1 MKTRWKIRP
10 EGSNWGEFGPDD
22 QLGSMNLVGR
32 EQVLKGLAEV
42 RSGQTFS
49 LSLPLDYPGGTALH
63 PSRHP
68 PRRFAT
74 LRAGKS
80 AGAQCFCFA
89 LARDNPLLTD
99 VVSDDVVLLHTQY
112 STQWDGLAHMGSLFD
127 SEGSGKPEITFYNGY
142 RPHHGLKLAER
153 RDGAEPWAAY
163 ENPRADVLG
172 VENLA
177 KHGVQGRAV
186 LVDLFKH
193 FGRANHAVTYD
204 DLQKILDLDDVVIE
218 KGDMV
223 CFYTGLDDVILGMGG
238 KPDPGVLH
246 GSCSGLDGSDRR
258 LLSWITDA
266 GIAALISDSFAVELM
281 PKSQGLQASHALLP
295 LHEHCLFKN
304 GIHLGELWFLRDLA
318 KCLRESGRSRFLLT
332 APPLHLPGAV
342 GSPVTPIA
350 TV

>member
-1 MKTRWKIRP
+1 MKTRWKRRP

-22 QLGSMNLVGR
+22 QLGAMNLVGK

-42 RSGQTFS
+42 SSGQTFS
-49 LSLPLDYPGGTALH
+49 LSLPLDYPGGDVLH

-80 AGAQCFCFA
+80 AGQQCFCFA
-89 LARDNPLLTD
+89 LARDNPLFTD

-112 STQWDGLAHMGSLFD
+112 STQWDGLAHIGSLFD
-127 SEGSGKPEITFYNGY
+127 SEDSGEPEITFYNGY
-142 RPHHGLKLAER
+142 RSRHGLTVAER
-153 RDGAEPWAAY
+153 RESAEPWAAY

-172 VENLA
+172 VDNLA
-177 KHGVQGRAV
+177 RHGVQGRAV

-193 FGRANHAVTYD
+193 FGNENRAVGYD
-204 DLQKILDLDDVVIE
+204 DLQRILEMDDIVIE

-223 CFYTGLDDVILGMGG
+223 CFYTGLDEVILGMR
-238 KPDPGVLH
+238 KRPEHERLH
-246 GSCSGLDGSDRR
+246 RSCSGLDGSDGR
-258 LLSWITDA
+258 LLSWITA
-266 GIAALISDSFAVELM
+266 TGIAALISDNFAVELM
-281 PKSQGLQASHALLP
+281 PRAPAPQVGHAMLP

-318 KCLRESGRSRFLLT
+318 GWLRDHRRSRFLLT

-342 GSPVTPIA
+342 GSPVTPVA